1 MNQEVIIWAAIVVIL
16 ATVLIIKT
24 ISELRKN
31 KKFHIIEFGSEEDI
45 FYCPGD
51 VKYHA
56 NDKRA

>member
-1 MNQEVIIWAAIVVIL
+1 MNQEVIIWATIVLIL

-31 KKFHIIEFGSEEDI
+31 KKSHIIEIGSEEDI

-51 VKYHA
+51 IKYHA
-56 NDKRA
+56 DDQRF